1 MIDDINDLVEKLHEM
16 REHGA
21 RFRPTRVTQM
31 MHLFGCIFD
40 NDIDAADTNPGEIDR
55 HYRTRYADVDVRT
68 AVSDGRN
75 LKEVLTVDPEVERR
89 WRQLEGG

>member
-1 MIDDINDLVEKLHEM
+1 MIDDLNNLVERLHQM

-21 RFRPTRVTQM
+21 RSRPGRTTLM

-40 NDIDAADTNPGEIDR
+40 TDIDAADTNPGEIER
-55 HYRTRYADVDVRT
+55 HYRARYANVDVRT

-75 LKEVLTVDPEVERR
+75 LKEVVTVDPEVERR
-89 WRQLEGG
+89 WRRPERG